1 MPQLDGDVV
10 ITDGCHQYFRP
21 SIYKMEQE
29 VKYEV
34 PDYKKKTKESILN
47 KSYEDLTLV
56 NQSYDRLC
64 YVRKRL
70 HEMKCSSNPNMVD
83 IMVLLGIEHKLM
95 VQIQDANEFITHY
108 TTTIHN
114 MNHQLHC
121 FKSRLKTFFCCNS
134 NSIKRMN
141 MMQNIAKDSGKLH
154 RFEKEEKD
162 LQNLFHYIQGKI
174 LFLTDNNITTLD
186 LLKE

>member
-1 MPQLDGDVV
+1 MVNLDDDVI

-29 VKYEV
+29 VTYEI
-34 PDYKKKTKESILN
+34 PDYKKSSSKSILN

-70 HEMKCSSNPNMVD
+70 HDMECKSNPHMVD
-83 IMVLLGIEHKLM
+83 IMVLLGIEHKLK
-95 VQIQDANEFITHY
+95 VQLRDAQEFITHY
-108 TTTIHN
+108 TETIKN
-114 MNHQLHC
+114 MNKKLHG
-121 FKSRLKTFFCCNS
+121 FKEKLKSLFTCGASLS
-134 NSIKRMN
+134 NRMN
-141 MMQNIAKDSGKLH
+141 IMQNIAKDSGKLF
-154 RFEKEEKD
+154 RFEKEEQE
-162 LQNLFHYIQGKI
+162 LQSLFNYIQGKI
-174 LFLTDNNITTLD
+174 LFLTDSNISKLD